1 MDCVLIKGSASLRND
16 LPDFEFEF
24 IQGAVPHTEGNW
36 SLFTTS
42 FSQLPLY
49 NYFNPPSPQS
59 ILRTEEEVVKLIQ
72 HEGPFDGAIGYSGGA
87 GLIAQ
92 LLIRHFRENPWK
104 LPHERILRWAAFI
117 NGATPLEIFRLSD
130 VEARVGIV
138 DDSAPEREL
147 KEIFLRPSNIRVR
160 KENERHPGYDPEEL
174 RRNIMALETR
184 QLADGRLFMTD
195 GRMGGPRYEAAVQGS
210 LIDIPTLH
218 VQCPTV
224 DNRHGGLELMKL
236 CEPSLVR
243 EFFFH
248 SHGHDFPR
256 GHYEM
261 KIAELIREVAEKL

>member
-1 MDCVLIKGSASLRND
+1 MKALCFHGRGSNNEAASLRND

-24 IQGAVPHTEGNW
+24 IQGAVPHTEA
-36 SLFTTS
+36 LDPT
-42 FSQLPLY
+42 
-49 NYFNPPSPQS
+49 
-59 ILRTEEEVVKLIQ
+59 
-72 HEGPFDGAIGYSGGA
+72 
-87 GLIAQ
+87 
-92 LLIRHFRENPWK
+92 FRENPWK